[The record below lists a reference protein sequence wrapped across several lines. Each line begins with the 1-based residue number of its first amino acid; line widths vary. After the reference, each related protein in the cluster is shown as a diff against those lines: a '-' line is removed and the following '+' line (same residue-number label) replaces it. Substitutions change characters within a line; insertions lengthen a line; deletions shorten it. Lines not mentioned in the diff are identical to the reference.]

1 MVNLC
6 RQNHYLRMPM
16 PRSFSVLRA
25 NIREA
30 IDSLRKAK
38 LRTILGLIGIM
49 IGISSV
55 ITMISLGEIAKNQAK
70 KQFESLGTDM
80 VVMYESQQSIAQN
93 GNQPLLKV
101 EDTFLLQHLV
111 PEISISATRVL
122 HNGEFRFAGKSVG
135 YGDVQGATES
145 FAEIGQFAVSSG
157 RFISDLDIDQYYAV
171 IGADTAEEIRKNG
184 TVQIVGERLDIS
196 GTIFVIIGILE
207 PRQESYQLPM
217 QFNANRSVFIPI
229 STVGRAFGKSN
240 VDSVVAKSTEGVHH
254 ERVAESIREYFTSR
268 EPNIIL
274 DVITAKQLIAQMETQ
289 AQIYTLLLAAIGSI
303 SLVVG
308 GIGIMNIMLVSVVER
323 RKEIGIRRALGARR
337 RDIQGQ
343 FLIESMLQTTTGG
356 AMGVLV
362 GTGATYAICEF
373 TGWEFTVSTVSIVS
387 GLATALVMGLLFGI
401 QPANQAARLDPI
413 IALQSE

>member
-1 MVNLC
+1 MS
-6 RQNHYLRMPM
+6 RG
-16 PRSFSVLRA
+16 FSVLRA

-30 IDSLRKAK
+30 TDSLRKAK
-38 LRTILGLIGIM
+38 LRTVLGLIGIM

-55 ITMISLGEIAKNQAK
+55 ITMISLGEIAKAQAK

-80 VVMYESQQSIAQN
+80 VVIYESQQSIAQN
-93 GNQPLLKV
+93 NNQPLMKV
-101 EDTFLLQHLV
+101 EDATEIEYHV
-111 PEISISATRVL
+111 PEITIAATRIRA
-122 HNGEFRFAGKSVG
+122 NGEFRFAGKSAG
-135 YGDVQGATES
+135 YGDVQGVTES
-145 FAEIGQFAVSSG
+145 FAEVGQFVVSSG
-157 RFISDLDIDQYYAV
+157 RFISDLDIDQYYLV
-171 IGADTAEEIRKNG
+171 IGADTAGEIRKGGNAR
-184 TVQIVGERLDIS
+184 IIGEKIEIA
-196 GTIFVIIGILE
+196 GTIFTIVGILE
-207 PRQESYQLPM
+207 PMEENYQLPI
-217 QFNANRSVFIPI
+217 QFSANRSVFIPI
-229 STVGRAFGKSN
+229 TTVQRAFNETKI
-240 VDSVVAKSTEGVHH
+240 DSMVARSAEGVHH
-254 ERVAESIREYFTSR
+254 ERVTESIREYFASR
-268 EPNIIL
+268 EPNMNL
-274 DVITAKQLIAQMETQ
+274 DIITAKQLIAQMEAQ

-356 AMGVLV
+356 AMGVLF

-373 TGWEFTVSTVSIVS
+373 TGWEFAVSTVSIVS
-387 GLATALVMGLLFGI
+387 GLTTAMVMGLIFGI

>member
-1 MVNLC
+1 
-6 RQNHYLRMPM
+6 M

-373 TGWEFTVSTVSIVS
+373 TGWEFTV
-387 GLATALVMGLLFGI
+387 
-401 QPANQAARLDPI
+401 
-413 IALQSE
+413 

>member
-1 MVNLC
+1 MS
-6 RQNHYLRMPM
+6 RG
-16 PRSFSVLRA
+16 FSVLRA

-30 IDSLRKAK
+30 TDSLRKAK

-70 KQFESLGTDM
+70 KEFESLGTDM
-80 VVMYESQQSIAQN
+80 VVIYESHQSAAQN
-93 GNQPLLKV
+93 QRLLEI
-101 EDTFLLQHLV
+101 EDTVGFHHRV
-111 PEISISATRVL
+111 PEISNASTRVR
-122 HNGEFRFAGKSVG
+122 HHGEFRFAGKSVG
-135 YGDVQGATES
+135 NGDIQGVTES
-145 FAEIGQFAVSSG
+145 FAEIGQFVLSAG
-157 RFISDLDIDQYYAV
+157 RFISDLDIDQYFVV
-171 IGADTAEEIRKNG
+171 IGADAAKEIRKHG
-184 TVQIVGERLDIS
+184 FSRIIGENMEIS
-196 GTIFVIIGILE
+196 GTIFTIIGILE
-207 PRQESYQLPM
+207 KMEENYQLPM
-217 QFNANRSVFIPI
+217 QFSANRSVFIPI
-229 STVGRAFGKSN
+229 STIGRAFGISDI
-240 VDSVVAKSTEGVHH
+240 DSVVARSTEGEHH
-254 ERVAESIREYFTSR
+254 ERVTESIREFFQSR
-268 EPNIIL
+268 APKIKL
-274 DVITAKQLIAQMETQ
+274 DIITAKELIAQMEAQ

-356 AMGVLV
+356 AMGILV
-362 GTGATYAICEF
+362 GIGATYGICEF
-373 TGWEFTVSTVSIVS
+373 TGWEFAVSKVSIVS
-387 GLATALVMGLLFGI
+387 GFGTAAVMGLLFGI

>member
-1 MVNLC
+1 
-6 RQNHYLRMPM
+6 M